1 MRLSK
6 ERKEIIAWRV
16 ANGWIEFA
24 LRILDEGKTPAKFSE
39 HVEPAI
45 YQELCELCER
55 KGDIDLVYEISHRV
69 RAAIKK
75 LAINSCRVQVSI
87 LKK

>member
-39 HVEPAI
+39 HVGPAI
-45 YQELCELCER
+45 NQELYELCVR
-55 KGDIDLVYEISHRV
+55 KGDPDLVYEISHRV
-69 RAAIKK
+69 RTEIKK
-75 LAINSCRVQVSI
+75 LATNSCKVQISI